1 MVLNDGCY
9 HDSLKEFGIAEKIF
23 LKMSLTKIQPRAVLN
38 LFLISDKNPG
48 GVSYKRVSYKQN

>member
-23 LKMSLTKIQPRAVLN
+23 LKMRLTKIQPRAVLN

-48 GVSYKRVSYKQN
+48 